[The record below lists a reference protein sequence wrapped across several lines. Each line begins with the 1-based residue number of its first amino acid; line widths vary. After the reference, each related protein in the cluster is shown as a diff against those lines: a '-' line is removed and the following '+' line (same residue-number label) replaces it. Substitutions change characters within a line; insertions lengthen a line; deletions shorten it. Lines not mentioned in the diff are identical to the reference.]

1 VTHSSRDPNYI
12 PSEGERL
19 ERRRLGVILRGTV
32 LYSDQI
38 QVLVKWDDGR
48 SSSLRLGVEDLDLT
62 YAEISSEGDSDPPL
76 ERRSESNEAG
86 IRIGV

>member
-1 VTHSSRDPNYI
+1 VTRCSRDPNYI
-12 PSEGERL
+12 PSKGERL
-19 ERRRLGVILRGTV
+19 ERRRLGVTLRGTV
-32 LYSDQI
+32 LYSDKV

-62 YAEISSEGDSDPPL
+62 YAEISSEGDSDPPP